1 MYTRN
6 TAAVVTIQEDI
17 NTEFH
22 GLGFHAVVSRKRR
35 SVAFTL
41 VDKSTGQTVGWVN
54 VLNSELNNDDTQE
67 LSVFVV
73 NELKEV
79 SAY

>member
-1 MYTRN
+1 MLSN

-22 GLGFHAVVSRKRR
+22 GLGFHAVASRKRQGVR
-35 SVAFTL
+35 FTL
-41 VDKSTGQTVGWVN
+41 ADKRTGQAVGWVN
-54 VLNSELNNDDTQE
+54 VSNSELNDDDTQE